1 MANSKSN
8 IYPIQLQ
15 NAELNLNKYDAEI
28 KQYSGFNKN
37 NAPFVGG
44 CLSNLFT
51 KDTTIEGADGQNVYI
66 APNGDIYEA
75 KTDGLYKNGER
86 IIEYPEGTKFYTQEE
101 ITLPENL
108 IYYYSDDVYITQ
120 LVANKIEFNCL
131 GVKKT
136 VEIQIENAVYFIEHK
151 IYNEKDFYIF
161 VTKQH
166 NQIKAYFFYDDN
178 FLTYYFDSRTVEGG
192 TINIDTHTLFE
203 PCIKFASSDDT
214 VFAVIV
220 NGTSNVLSSG
230 EDYIFV
236 FQFDPINQTV
246 AYLHYRTQVISD
258 DISKVIRNLF
268 YYYFTKDKYY
278 LVGYRQ
284 GAAPSADSG
293 NLWLIGSYDLVYDSL
308 NDKYNL
314 KLLTGDYITT
324 YKKNPTFEYKY
335 GYSHILR
342 QYGVLYTL
350 SIPTA
355 LTQIRC
361 FGVTDTYFIREVSI
375 GDVVRS
381 DSTGAYTTEN
391 VVVNL
396 GALVNDCI
404 LTNNGLITG
413 ISLPGGIIFATEWNS
428 VDEKNI
434 YFPRDVSQDFF
445 VIYKNINSGKWYKI
459 KEDTPKLKI
468 CFNQVVANVNYYKNS
483 FDLDKQ
489 SSKLFAPA
497 WNNRAISSSA
507 LPGVIYTDQRDVTK
521 NNYYTAKSINE
532 YNLEGNSSILLNP
545 IPVITVVRSDTYA
558 YEWNAIENEVVVNNY
573 VGSNDN
579 NILYL
584 SSFLLNYKQNG
595 KYVFFA
601 NRDLMKLPFPSD
613 TNGNV
618 AYSPSLFAQFFSSF
632 GNDIF
637 VKEGSNTYQLSKSN
651 NQPIMSFYL
660 GTLIEGLTDVFI
672 LQGQYYGIINN
683 QIFAIQ
689 FMNGVVASQTSVVS
703 TIGLQFCGN
712 TPYEALFF
720 SATNRCLYSFNG
732 ANVLNPKQFVDKI
745 SEVRGYKYN
754 PSTQSIFLLTDIGVI
769 ASSLFGIY
777 QIDMTNCI
785 DVFLLDN
792 GLILQDSDNNFR
804 YIRYYKTDD
813 SFTKQNIELE
823 TCFYGSNNT
832 LVTINDCLYFRLFSE
847 EAEGGEV
854 EVSATTLN
862 NKGRI
867 TEKTVYK
874 IKASDWDPV
883 TKTVYYRYQPKE
895 QRGLG
900 ISFKITSPFKI
911 AALSIGTQADAILI
925 DKVSKGAINAP
936 ERTSSITEW

>member
-28 KQYSGFNKN
+28 KQYTGFNKN

-66 APNGDIYEA
+66 APNGDVYVANNE
-75 KTDGLYKNGER
+75 GLYKNDVLLFSKEGEALK
-86 IIEYPEGTKFYTQEE
+86 IEEKEMPKD
-101 ITLPENL
+101 L
-108 IYYYSDDVYITQ
+108 YYYYNDEVYITQ
-120 LVANKIEFNCL
+120 ELVEGNFYTSFRFHCGDYEDLIYPYSYSGYTYTMNTSFDIEYMYDETL
-131 GVKKT
+131 GD
-136 VEIQIENAVYFIEHK
+136 
-151 IYNEKDFYIF
+151 IYCVAWQGYTNDTSSNRGLVRIFLYIKDSEDN
-161 VTKQH
+161 VTKQEFDILE
-166 NQIKAYFFYDDN
+166 NDFVINKVRDAVGKVCMFKMDDSTGFF
-178 FLTYYFDSRTVEGG
+178 
-192 TINIDTHTLFE
+192 
-203 PCIKFASSDDT
+203 
-214 VFAVIV
+214 
-220 NGTSNVLSSG
+220 
-230 EDYIFV
+230 
-236 FQFDPINQTV
+236 V
-246 AYLHYRTQVISD
+246 A
-258 DISKVIRNLF
+258 
-268 YYYFTKDKYY
+268 
-278 LVGYRQ
+278 G
-284 GAAPSADSG
+284 SG
-293 NLWLIGSYDLVYDSL
+293 NAKRGLIYNNSEWTLYNGYIATIVDGHYDIEYFSF
-308 NDKYNL
+308 
-314 KLLTGDYITT
+314 
-324 YKKNPTFEYKY
+324 YKKNYYGQIIAGRNKISGNQSMYCNITRIYLNNGYVRFEYTYLDSILNTGTNYNSYEYNNTVKTYY
-335 GYSHILR
+335 G
-342 QYGVLYTL
+342 GL
-350 SIPTA
+350 SILKTYDTSTSKGISACCLDSA
-355 LTQIRC
+355 L
-361 FGVTDTYFIREVSI
+361 VTTVKGEDDFTVDIGCLVGGFILMNN
-375 GDVVRS
+375 
-381 DSTGAYTTEN
+381 N
-391 VVVNL
+391 VVTGLSL
-396 GALVNDCI
+396 GGNI
-404 LTNNGLITG
+404 LL
-413 ISLPGGIIFATEWNS
+413 TEWNS
-428 VDEKNI
+428 VDSDGKDI
-434 YFPRDVSQDFF
+434 YYFYDKQEL
-445 VIYKNINSGKWYKI
+445 IYKNVINNKWYKI
-459 KEDTPKLKI
+459 TIGTPSVFFANNQVI
-468 CFNQVVANVNYYKNS
+468 TNFNQIRNAYSLSRNKNVIFANA
-483 FDLDKQ
+483 F
-489 SSKLFAPA
+489 
-497 WNNRAISSSA
+497 NNRFCYRQRMIACSSTQNSRYLA
-507 LPGVIYTDQRDVTK
+507 L
-521 NNYYTAKSINE
+521 SINE
-532 YNLEGNSSILLNP
+532 YDLEDNASIILNP
-545 IPVITVVRSDTYA
+545 VPIATSNLVTGTYKFS
-558 YEWNAIENEVVVNNY
+558 YKNEVVINVY
-573 VGSNDN
+573 ASDDLGSQV
-579 NILYL
+579 LYFDSYLIRGNSL
-584 SSFLLNYKQNG
+584 SSSSSYL
-595 KYVFFA
+595 VFS
-601 NRDLMKLPFPSD
+601 NPDLIGLPFPSD

-618 AYSPSLFAQFFSSF
+618 PYTPSLFAQFFSSF

-651 NQPIMSFYL
+651 NQPVMSFYL

-813 SFTKQNIELE
+813 SFTKQDIELE